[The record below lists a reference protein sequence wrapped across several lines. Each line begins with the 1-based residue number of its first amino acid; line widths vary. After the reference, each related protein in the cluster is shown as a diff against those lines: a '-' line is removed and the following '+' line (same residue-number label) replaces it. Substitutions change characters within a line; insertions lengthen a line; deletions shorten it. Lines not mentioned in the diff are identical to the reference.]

1 VQGDFAKRSNQT
13 LAEGRSDCY
22 FLPIEGRMR
31 TFAHYFRDSF
41 LVTVVGLG
49 LGFWVG
55 WQSVLAGA
63 DPLNAS
69 VKAVFLCAVLGVLE
83 ISLSFDNAVVNAKI
97 LKDMTPL
104 WRHRFLTW
112 GILIAVFGMR
122 LIFPLAIVGVLA
134 KVNPWQA
141 ILLAARHPEEYAEM
155 MKSVHVP
162 VAAFGGAFLLLVGL
176 KYFFDIY
183 KDVHW
188 IGLIERPI
196 SHLGRLKTIE
206 IAIALFTIYLVSLYL
221 PAEEVRGFLVSGL
234 FGVMT
239 FVIVDGVS
247 SYLEDEMP
255 DDEPIKRP
263 GEKKTI
269 TDLHR
274 ASAGMFLYLEVLDA
288 SFSFDGVVGAFAITN
303 NLFLITIGLGIG
315 AMFVRSITLLLV
327 DRGTLTEYR
336 YLEHGAF
343 YAILALALI
352 MFLNTVIHIP
362 EMVTGLIGAGLIGLA
377 FLSSVAHNRHEKK
390 AAA

>member
-1 VQGDFAKRSNQT
+1 MKTVT
-13 LAEGRSDCY
+13 
-22 FLPIEGRMR
+22 
-31 TFAHYFRDSF
+31 HYFRDSF
-41 LVTVVGLG
+41 IVTIVGLG

-55 WQSVLAGA
+55 WQSVIGGA
-63 DPLNAS
+63 DPIPAAI
-69 VKAVFLCAVLGVLE
+69 KAVFLCAVLGVLE

-122 LIFPLAIVGVLA
+122 LVFPLAIVGVLA
-134 KVNPWQA
+134 KVNPWEA
-141 ILLAARHPEEYAEM
+141 ILLAARNPEDYAAM

-196 SHLGRLKTIE
+196 SQLGRLQTIE
-206 IAIALFTIYLVSLYL
+206 IAIALLTIYFVSLYL
-221 PAEEVRGFLVSGL
+221 PTDDVRPFLVAGM
-234 FGVMT
+234 FGVIT
-239 FVIVDGVS
+239 FVLVDGIS

-255 DDEPIKRP
+255 D
-263 GEKKTI
+263 EKGGGKKAV

-352 MFLNTVIHIP
+352 MFLNTVLHIP
-362 EMVTGLIGAGLIGLA
+362 ELVTGLIGAALIGLA
-377 FLSSVAHNRHEKK
+377 FWSSVLYNRHET
-390 AAA
+390 ARSHS

>member
-1 VQGDFAKRSNQT
+1 MK
-13 LAEGRSDCY
+13 
-22 FLPIEGRMR
+22 
-31 TFAHYFRDSF
+31 TFAHYFRSSF
-41 LVTVVGLG
+41 IVTLIGLG

-55 WQSVLAGA
+55 WQSVTGGA
-63 DPLNAS
+63 DPLEAAI
-69 VKAVFLCAVLGVLE
+69 KAIFLCSVLGVLE

-122 LIFPLAIVGVLA
+122 LVFPLAIVGILA
-134 KVNPWQA
+134 KVNPWDA
-141 ILLAARHPEEYAEM
+141 ILLAARHPEDYAAM
-155 MKSVHVP
+155 MMSVHVP
-162 VAAFGGAFLLLVGL
+162 VAAFGGSFLLLVAL

-188 IGLIERPI
+188 IGIIERPI
-196 SHLGRLKTIE
+196 AQLGRLQTIE
-206 IAIALFTIYLVSLYL
+206 IAIALLTIYLVSLYL
-221 PAEEVRGFLVSGL
+221 PADQVRNFLVAGL

-255 DDEPIKRP
+255 DEEGGAPKPIS
-263 GEKKTI
+263 
-269 TDLHR
+269 DLHR

-343 YAILALALI
+343 YAILTLAII
-352 MFLNTVIHIP
+352 MFLNTIMHIP
-362 EMVTGLIGAGLIGLA
+362 EVVTGLIGAALIGLA
-377 FLSSVAHNRHEKK
+377 FWSSVLYNRHEKK
-390 AAA
+390 ADGIAKA